1 MDVDFGWAVVP
12 GGGVFGALDRVGVVL
27 AAFEGAGAGA
37 VAAGRVGALEDLG
50 DGLSGGAV
58 QAGGGKRPPGR

>member
-1 MDVDFGWAVVP
+1 VDVDFGWPVVP
-12 GGGVFGALDRVGVVL
+12 GGGVLGAFERVGVVL

-50 DGLSGGAV
+50 DGLSGGAG

>member
-1 MDVDFGWAVVP
+1 MPDDGV
-12 GGGVFGALDRVGVVL
+12 GGAFDAVGVVSCAL
-27 AAFEGAGAGA
+27 DYAGAGA

-50 DGLSGGAV
+50 DGLSRGAG